1 MAYLLSSGKLDTTV
15 CSGSPDMTVSSSTY
29 TPDMT
34 VCCILSSGRLDMSYL
49 ARYDIAIKL

>member
-15 CSGSPDMTVSSSTY
+15 CRGSPDMTVSSS